1 MIIAIDGPAGA
12 GKSTTAR
19 AVAACFGFAYID
31 TGAMYRAVALTCC
44 EQGLRVGEDD
54 EQIGAIA
61 GELPIVLQEN
71 GRRVLIGERDI
82 SEEIR
87 TPQIGEMTS
96 QISTIPLVREAM
108 VRQQRI
114 LARRGAGETGG
125 AVLEGRDIQTV
136 VFPDAE
142 VKIFLTASAAAR
154 ATRRLS
160 EWQTKGQ
167 QVTEDQAVHDIVS
180 RDERDSQREAS
191 PLRAADD
198 AIHID
203 TSELTPEQVVARI
216 AQIVQERSQH
226 RPLAAQPATSS

>member
-44 EQGLRVGEDD
+44 EQNLRVAQDD
-54 EQIGAIA
+54 EQISAVA
-61 GELPIVLQEN
+61 SELPIVLQDN

-82 SEEIR
+82 SEAIR

-96 QISTIPLVREAM
+96 QISTIPRVRESI
-108 VRQQRI
+108 VKQQQA
-114 LARRGAGETGG
+114 LARRGEREMGG

-142 VKIFLTASAAAR
+142 VKVFLTASAGAR

-167 QVTEDQAVHDIVS
+167 QVTEDQAIHDIVS

-191 PLRAADD
+191 PLRAAPD
-198 AIHID
+198 AVVID
-203 TSELTPEQVVARI
+203 TSELSPEEVVARI
-216 AQIVQERSQH
+216 AQIVEEKSEH
-226 RPLAAQPATSS
+226 WSTPAQPATTS